1 MEDSASTKRLQLFPC
16 QIQAAS
22 CATAISVAKLVST
35 YLRLVIA
42 FVEKLVLR
50 EFVWNPRGRTKH
62 GVLTKVDLHL
72 LMHHLQDII
81 FSDKK
86 MCESKE
92 MLPGLPPESQK
103 CWHWAG
109 RMCLLSFEST
119 KTVGSGQRIVPLQVL
134 QDLTSRQDSWNC
146 RILTWRKG
154 IAAPIYKRTVSY
166 KQWPR
171 QQHTF
176 HAGNE
181 SEKFEVKI
189 AEAWTNQWCSPDFLI
204 LPGWKKYLSCRNVCC
219 IGTSGLNRQTSRLI
233 LASWLQKQP

>member
-92 MLPGLPPESQK
+92 ICFQV
-103 CWHWAG
+103 
-109 RMCLLSFEST
+109 CLLSLRSAGIEQGACASYHLNQPKLWEVDRGLFHC
-119 KTVGSGQRIVPLQVL
+119 KCFKIWPPGKIPGTV
-134 QDLTSRQDSWNC
+134 
-146 RILTWRKG
+146 
-154 IAAPIYKRTVSY
+154 A
-166 KQWPR
+166 
-171 QQHTF
+171 
-176 HAGNE
+176 
-181 SEKFEVKI
+181 
-189 AEAWTNQWCSPDFLI
+189 
-204 LPGWKKYLSCRNVCC
+204 SCRGVKESQLPS
-219 IGTSGLNRQTSRLI
+219 TSVQSATSSGLGNNTPFMQEMNQKSLKWKLLRHEQTNDVARI
-233 LASWLQKQP
+233 SWSCLVGKSIWVVGTFVA